1 MCKGDCKSPLQVASY
16 FVYLSHKIRQAAVV
30 LGGIIL
36 VAKRKLKHAAT
47 VAILLLLA
55 LALSQYQDLFLLL
68 VAIDRQAVRPVAAT
82 ASIEPTVAEHPFGR
96 PITETLPWETDA
108 AFQELCAQQGANIR
122 MGAFA
127 TTLPDPLPGEEFN
140 FARAA
145 EIVAGHV
152 IQPNQIFSMNSVIGP
167 FDASKG
173 FREGPIYVGGQVAR
187 GMGGGVCKMATTL
200 YNVAILAD
208 LPILA
213 RRNHSML
220 VPYANPGQD
229 ATISSMGID
238 LKFKNDTGHPIVV
251 WAKTVDYTLY
261 VAFYG
266 QRVPPQVTWHH
277 EVLQVQERPIT
288 RRLNPKLAPGEEQ
301 VVIPGSEGI
310 TVKSW
315 LVLSYPDGR
324 VVTRDLGIDWYRP
337 MPRVVE
343 HGPAN

>member
-1 MCKGDCKSPLQVASY
+1 MRL
-16 FVYLSHKIRQAAVV
+16 I
-30 LGGIIL
+30 GGSIL
-36 VAKRKLKHAAT
+36 VTKQKLKHAAT
-47 VAILLLLA
+47 IAIFILLAIA
-55 LALSQYQDLFLLL
+55 LAQYQNVFLLL
-68 VAIDRQAVRPVAAT
+68 IALDRQAIRPVAVT
-82 ASIEPTVAEHPFGR
+82 ALSEPTVAEHPFGQ
-96 PITETLPWETDA
+96 PVTESLPWESDP
-108 AFQELCAQQGANIR
+108 AFQALRAQHGANIR

-145 EIVAGHV
+145 DIVAGHV
-152 IQPNQIFSMNSVIGP
+152 IQPNQVFSMAKVIGP

-208 LPILA
+208 LPIVA

-229 ATISSMGID
+229 ATISSMGLD
-238 LKFKNDTGHPIVV
+238 LKFKNDTGHPVII
-251 WAKTVDYTLY
+251 WAKAVGYTLY
-261 VAFYG
+261 VAAYG
-266 QRVPPQVTWHH
+266 QRVPPEITWHH
-277 EVLQVQERPIT
+277 EILQVQERPVV
-288 RRLNPKLAPGEEQ
+288 RRFNPKLATGKEQ
-301 VVIPGSEGI
+301 VVIPGAEGI

-324 VVTRDLGIDWYRP
+324 VITRDLGIDWYRP

-343 HGPAN
+343 FGPED